1 MNTSIAAWVT
11 GRLPPHE
18 DLDRAR
24 LAELANDLG
33 SERRLWEHLVRFETA
48 ERVYVELCR
57 DVHVD
62 VWLICWLNQ
71 QDTGFH
77 DHDVSSGAVHVCD
90 GVLAEDRLQGTD
102 DGVRRVTREHGPGS
116 TFDFDAAYVHR
127 MRHPGGE
134 PAASIHC
141 YSPALWRMGHYGF
154 DDDGNLCRTSM
165 TYADEM
171 WAGRVVGAERFSPF

>member
-1 MNTSIAAWVT
+1 MNEIADFVAT
-11 GRLPPHE
+11 GVEPGQ
-18 DLDRAR
+18 DLDRAQ
-24 LAELANDLG
+24 LAALATALG
-33 SERRLWEHLVRFETA
+33 GRRDLWEHLVRYIA
-48 ERVYVELCR
+48 DERYFVELYR

-171 WAGRVVGAERFSPF
+171 WTGRVVGAERFGPF

>member
-1 MNTSIAAWVT
+1 MKEATAWITARIA
-11 GRLPPHE
+11 PDE
-18 DLDRAR
+18 DVAR
-24 LAELANDLG
+24 PDLAEFARAIG
-33 SERRLWEHLVRFETA
+33 EQRELWEHLVRHVRD
-48 ERVYVELCR
+48 ERYFVELYR
-57 DVHVD
+57 DVHLD

-90 GVLAEDRLQGTD
+90 GVLVEDRLRGGET
-102 DGVRRVTREHGPGS
+102 GIRTVSREHRAGS

-134 PAASIHC
+134 PATSIHC
-141 YSPALWRMGHYGF
+141 YSPALWRLGHYDF
-154 DDDGNLCRTSM
+154 DDGGNLRRASI

-171 WAGRVVGAERFSPF
+171 WTGRVVGANEFSPS